1 MFLRPVRKAEYGQ
14 ALPVSIDDMLAE
26 IRGQSATIGAVID
39 KVQPQLEALD
49 PAVLAG
55 AAHIYITGCG
65 DSFFAGLAAR
75 LAFDQFAGVPTEP
88 VEALEFGRYVA
99 EFMPPKSLV
108 FGISNSGKATR
119 AVEALA
125 NARRRGAATVAITGN
140 TSGWLAQE
148 ADIILN
154 QSAQVNGRA
163 LTMPSNLGSAAPL
176 RGSFGLANYLASLTT
191 LYLTA
196 VHIGEVRGHLKPGQ
210 ADQLRLEIRGL
221 AQTLDETVDQC
232 APAAQS
238 YTEQAKDIYHF
249 AILGG
254 GPSYATSL
262 FYAAKTFELA
272 RVNGVAQELEEW
284 AHEQFFLTGAGTQ
297 VIFIAP
303 PGRSTS
309 RVVELLHTAKTM
321 GATTVVVTDAAGD
334 EVRALSDVLLPV
346 AGKVREVFSP
356 MVYCVPGE
364 LLATY
369 LAKARGRQAF
379 QFDSETQYVM
389 NMRTIQ
395 ESQIVEFSGE
405 AEPAN

>member
-1 MFLRPVRKAEYGQ
+1 MF
-14 ALPVSIDDMLAE
+14 
-26 IRGQSATIGAVID
+26 
-39 KVQPQLEALD
+39 
-49 PAVLAG
+49 
-55 AAHIYITGCG
+55 
-65 DSFFAGLAAR
+65 
-75 LAFDQFAGVPTEP
+75 
-88 VEALEFGRYVA
+88 
-99 EFMPPKSLV
+99 
-108 FGISNSGKATR
+108 
-119 AVEALA
+119 
-125 NARRRGAATVAITGN
+125 
-140 TSGWLAQE
+140 
-148 ADIILN
+148 
-154 QSAQVNGRA
+154 
-163 LTMPSNLGSAAPL
+163 
-176 RGSFGLANYLASLTT
+176 
-191 LYLTA
+191 
-196 VHIGEVRGHLKPGQ
+196 HIGQVRGHLKPGP
-210 ADQLRLEIRGL
+210 ADQLRLELRGL
-221 AQTLDETVDQC
+221 AQALDETVERC
-232 APAAQS
+232 APAAQA
-238 YTEQAKDIYHF
+238 YAEQAKDIYHF

-309 RVVELLHTAKTM
+309 RAVELLRTAKTM
-321 GATTVVVTDAAGD
+321 GATTVVVTDAAAG
-334 EVRALSDVLLPV
+334 EARALADVLLPV
-346 AGKVREVFSP
+346 AGQVREVFSP

-369 LAKARGRQAF
+369 LARARGRQAF